1 MEACDGEEG
10 GIVCSGGRERAKRVS
25 SPPTRRGEYPTDV
38 DCAGIPVAV
47 PASHGRRAG
56 SSQKEQGWAQ
66 HPPGMGKAVQQGMLL
81 LRSARAPR
89 AGKKGQDEADE
100 GAPRLSFVERL
111 HDLCRVEQPRIH
123 PRIRGV
129 AIEVAGQSLE
139 AETVQVKMLPIPW
152 TLIRQGQ

>member
-10 GIVCSGGRERAKRVS
+10 GIVCSGGRERAERVS

-38 DCAGIPVAV
+38 DYAGVPVAV
-47 PASHGRRAG
+47 PAAQGRRAG

-89 AGKKGQDEADE
+89 AGEKGQDETDE
-100 GAPRLSFVERL
+100 GAPSLSLVRRL
-111 HDLCRVEQPRIH
+111 HNLRRVEEHRVH
-123 PRIRGV
+123 PRIRHM
-129 AIEVAGQSLE
+129 AIQLCGHESVVL
-139 AETVQVKMLPIPW
+139 
-152 TLIRQGQ
+152 TLTPRGC